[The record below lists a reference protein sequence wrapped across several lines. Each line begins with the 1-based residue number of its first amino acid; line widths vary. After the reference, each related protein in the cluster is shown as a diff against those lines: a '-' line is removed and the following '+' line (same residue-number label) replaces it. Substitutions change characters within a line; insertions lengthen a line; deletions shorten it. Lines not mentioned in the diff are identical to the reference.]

1 MTPSPNAPAA
11 QKSWF
16 KQNLKWLIPVGC
28 VVPVLCCGVFGAVT
42 FVGVSAAI
50 RNSSVYAESLARAS
64 ANEEVKG
71 ALGTPI
77 TPGFVLQGSIEET
90 NGVGEADLEIPLEGP
105 RKAATL
111 YVVAKKQAGGPWEYT
126 RLEVDLRIKR
136 IDLLEVAPPADAVPS
151 E

>member
-1 MTPSPNAPAA
+1 MTPGPNAPPAPR
-11 QKSWF
+11 SWF

-42 FVGVSAAI
+42 LVGVSGAI
-50 RNSSVYAESLARAS
+50 RTSSVYTESLARAS
-64 ANEEVKG
+64 ANDEVKG

-77 TPGFVLQGSIEET
+77 TAGFLLQGSIEET

-111 YVVAKKQAGGPWEYT
+111 YVVATKKAGGPWEYT

-136 IDLLEVAPPADAVPS
+136 VDLLEVMPS

>member
-1 MTPSPNAPAA
+1 MTPGPNAPPAPRR
-11 QKSWF
+11 WF
-16 KQNLKWLIPVGC
+16 KKNLKWLIPVGC
-28 VVPVLCCGVFGAVT
+28 VVPVLCCGVFGTVT
-42 FVGVSAAI
+42 LVGVSAAI

-64 ANEEVKG
+64 ANEEVTN

-111 YVVAKKQAGGPWEYT
+111 YVVAKKKAGGTWEYT

-136 IDLLEVAPPADAVPS
+136 IDLLEVAPPADAAPS

>member
-1 MTPSPNAPAA
+1 MTPGPNAPPAPRR
-11 QKSWF
+11 WF
-16 KQNLKWLIPVGC
+16 KKNLKWLIPVGC
-28 VVPVLCCGVFGAVT
+28 VVPVLCCGVFGTVT
-42 FVGVSAAI
+42 LVGVSAAI

-64 ANEEVKG
+64 ASDEVKS

-77 TPGFVLQGSIEET
+77 TPGFLVQGSIEEA

-111 YVVAKKQAGGPWEYT
+111 YVVAKKRAGGAWEYT

-136 IDLLEVAPPADAVPS
+136 VDLLEVTPS

>member
-1 MTPSPNAPAA
+1 MTPSPNAPPAPRR
-11 QKSWF
+11 WF

-42 FVGVSAAI
+42 LVGVSAAI

-64 ANEEVKG
+64 ANDEVKS

-77 TPGFVLQGSIEET
+77 TAGFILQGSIEES
-90 NGVGEADLEIPLEGP
+90 NDVGEADLEIPLEGP

-111 YVVAKKQAGGPWEYT
+111 YVVATKKAGGAWEYT
-126 RLEVDLRIKR
+126 RLEVDLRVKR
-136 IDLLEVAPPADAVPS
+136 VDLLAVMPS